1 MLEKHCFNLQ
11 LVDDLKASDPSSDQR
26 FKDFVI
32 SIQGTFISAF
42 SNIMHKSSTKY
53 FEELV
58 LMK

>member
-11 LVDDLKASDPSSDQR
+11 LVDDLKAGDPSSDQR

-42 SNIMHKSSTKY
+42 LNIPPKC
-53 FEELV
+53 
-58 LMK
+58 

>member
-11 LVDDLKASDPSSDQR
+11 LVDDLKAGDPSSDQR

-42 SNIMHKSSTKY
+42 SNITLK
-53 FEELV
+53 F
-58 LMK
+58 